1 MSNEKTLPRGLRNNN
16 PLNIRITPK
25 QLNGQGRWQGMRQ
38 EQTDRAFC
46 QFEDMKWGWRA
57 AFMLLTRTYYLVYH
71 LHTIR
76 QIISRWAPPQ
86 DNNNTEAY
94 VERVARMMGYN
105 PNSYMGM
112 PSMEPA
118 RWMQLGVAM
127 AIVEN
132 GTSELDYFA
141 MLDGWTL
148 CREDANKGKLGD

>member
-1 MSNEKTLPRGLRNNN
+1 MNNTNKQPRGLRNNN

-25 QLNGQGRWQGMRQ
+25 QRSGQGRWQGMRQ
-38 EQTDRAFC
+38 EQKDGAFC

-57 AFMLLTRTYYLVYH
+57 AFMLLTRNYYAVHH

-94 VERVARMMGYN
+94 VERVARLMHYHPDRTLGI
-105 PNSYMGM
+105 
-112 PSMEPA
+112 PSVEAA
-118 RWMQLGVAM
+118 RWMQLGLAM

-132 GTSELDYFA
+132 GTNDLDYFA
-141 MLDGWTL
+141 MLDGWML
-148 CREDANKGKLGD
+148 CREEAIKGKTSD

>member
-16 PLNIRITPK
+16 PLNIRITP
-25 QLNGQGRWQGMRQ
+25 QQRNGQGRWKGMREVQ
-38 EQTDRAFC
+38 KDGAFC

-57 AFMLLTRTYYLVYH
+57 AFMLLTRIYYSVHH
-71 LHTIR
+71 LYTIR

-94 VERVARMMGYN
+94 VERVARMMHYHPDRTLGI
-105 PNSYMGM
+105 PG
-112 PSMEPA
+112 MEPA

-132 GTSELDYFA
+132 GTTELDYFA
-141 MLDGWTL
+141 MLEGWSL
-148 CREDANKGKLGD
+148 RAEAAAKGKMAD